1 MISDDSLD
9 LCSVKTFA
17 EMSGI
22 SIEEAIDWVDNGT
35 VPSMRL
41 ADFRMVNLAR
51 LRADQAVLPALFED
65 LEAALPTGLQL
76 TELKLA
82 DGRLQ
87 VTGLAVSGAVVAQFM
102 RDLERSAVLQ
112 GLELKHVKSMPTGD
126 QFVLTAHVS
135 AFWS

>member
-22 SIEEAIDWVDNGT
+22 SIEEASDWVDNGT

-51 LRADQAVLPALFED
+51 LRED
-65 LEAALPTGLQL
+65 LLKGK
-76 TELKLA
+76 TEFKA
-82 DGRLQ
+82 
-87 VTGLAVSGAVVAQFM
+87 
-102 RDLERSAVLQ
+102 
-112 GLELKHVKSMPTGD
+112 GD
-126 QFVLTAHVS
+126 YSHA
-135 AFWS
+135 